1 MYALYK
7 KAKRIIQPYIMKI
20 CSSNLIIFAV
30 SARVFSQPKT
40 IISKSL
46 NEKKLSF
53 INNQKLIKELVFRKV
68 EVTVSLLC

>member
-1 MYALYK
+1 
-7 KAKRIIQPYIMKI
+7 MKI
-20 CSSNLIIFAV
+20 GSSNLIIFAV

-53 INNQKLIKELVFRKV
+53 INNQKLIKERVFRKV